1 MAQNIHVALG
11 DHSYDITIE
20 RGLLAR
26 CGEVVRAL
34 TKCGRIHLLTD
45 ENVSALYADAVA
57 GSLRGAGFTV
67 SVQVLPAGESTK
79 QLPYLAQV
87 WSAMS
92 AAGITRKDL
101 LVALGGGVIGDLG
114 GFAAATFLRGIDFV
128 QIPTSLLAQV
138 DSSVGGKVAIDLP
151 EGKNL
156 AGAFYQPKAVLIDP
170 DVLNTLS
177 DRFFEDGMGEVIK
190 YGCIRSKLLFHAL
203 KAGGSRAGLAPYMEE
218 IIAECVDIKRQVV
231 ENDER
236 DTGERMILN
245 FGHTLGHAIE
255 TAQAYHGYTHGAAVA
270 AGMHLITRIS
280 ESKGMTQPGT
290 ADEIAGLLKMY
301 HLPLTA
307 DKALAGD
314 MLRAITKDKKNLGAA
329 LNIILLRQIGECCI
343 LPTTP
348 AYFTEVETWLKS
360 SCSPESSPAQ

>member
-1 MAQNIHVALG
+1 MSQQIHVSLG
-11 DHSYDITIE
+11 KHSYDITIG
-20 RGLLAR
+20 RGLLSRA
-26 CGEVVRAL
+26 GEMIRSL
-34 TKCGRIHLLTD
+34 TACTRLHLLTD
-45 ENVSALYADAVA
+45 SHVAPLYADTVA
-57 GSLRGAGFTV
+57 ASLRGAGFTV
-67 SVQVLPAGESTK
+67 SLQVLPAGESTK

-92 AAGITRKDL
+92 EAGITRKDM
-101 LVALGGGVIGDLG
+101 LVTLGGGVIGDLG

-156 AGAFYQPKAVLIDP
+156 AGAFHQPKAVLIDP
-170 DVLNTLS
+170 DVLETLP
-177 DRFFEDGMGEVIK
+177 DTFFEDGMGEVIK
-190 YGCIRSKLLFHAL
+190 YGCIRSRLLFHAL
-203 KAGGSRAGLAPYMEE
+203 KAAGSRQALAPHMEN
-218 IIAECVDIKRQVV
+218 IIAECVDIKRGVV

-280 ESKGMTQPGT
+280 EAKGMTEPGT
-290 ADEIAGLLKMY
+290 ADAIEAILKMY
-301 HLPLTA
+301 RLPLSA
-307 DKALAGD
+307 DKSLAND
-314 MLRAITKDKKNLGAA
+314 MLRAITKDKKNLGAK
-329 LNIILLRQIGECCI
+329 LNVILLRKIGECCI
-343 LPTTP
+343 LPTTD
-348 AYFTEVETWLKS
+348 AYFSEVETWLK
-360 SCSPESSPAQ
+360 